1 MRVAFS
7 YARLFVASWLFLGGA
22 AIQLNPSPAAVARD
36 ARWREKQLQKIPTD
50 QRSQW
55 EDERDSEE
63 ASARAYLRLF
73 GVLMG
78 GTGFAMALREAAYLN
93 ARYSR

>member
-1 MRVAFS
+1 M
-7 YARLFVASWLFLGGA
+7 GGI
-22 AIQLNPSPAAVARD
+22 AIQLNPAPAAVARE
-36 ARWREKQLQKIPTD
+36 ARWREKQLENIPAG

-55 EDERDSEE
+55 ADERDNEE

-73 GVLMG
+73 GVLMS

-93 ARYSR
+93 ARYSC